1 MTIRRIHTTEFKRD
15 AVQLA
20 RTSGN
25 ASDTA
30 RNLGIQ
36 VSILR
41 KWMTAEQEDGQ
52 TAFSGHGQQVLSA
65 DQQELRRLRKEVE
78 ILRQEREILKKAA
91 ACLGQNGTLRRERTP
106 MRTPL
111 LRMGPARFFAKEITR

>member
-1 MTIRRIHTTEFKRD
+1 MTTRRIHTTEFKRD
-15 AVQLA
+15 AVHLA

-36 VSILR
+36 VSLLR
-41 KWMTAEQEDGQ
+41 KWMKAEQENGQ
-52 TAFSGHGQQVLSA
+52 TAFPGHGQQVLSA

-78 ILRQEREILKKAA
+78 ILRQEREILKKAT
-91 ACLGQNGTLRRERTP
+91 ACLEQNGT
-106 MRTPL
+106 
-111 LRMGPARFFAKEITR
+111 RMGPARFFAKEITR